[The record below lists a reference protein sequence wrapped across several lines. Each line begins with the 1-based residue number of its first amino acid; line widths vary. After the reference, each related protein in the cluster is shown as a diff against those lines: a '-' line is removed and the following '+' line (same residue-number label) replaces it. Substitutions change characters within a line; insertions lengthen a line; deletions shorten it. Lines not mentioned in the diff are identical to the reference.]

1 MNLNDTIILNRYS
14 DSANNQFNEL
24 KDRLEKTESSFQ
36 TRMGGKTTGGL
47 AGSLVLTLAW
57 SAVFVVA
64 ALEVRGS
71 VNGTLLLVS
80 CICAAALI
88 VFMIIDII
96 MDYSYYGRIASYK
109 NAVSQLRDRVTVGQ
123 SSIKANYNDFLR
135 SRAKGW
141 NYPLKA
147 ASSIPDEAAA
157 IEASINS
164 MESLKKGFVYKAKTV
179 SFFATVIA
187 VSVVGSITLFPIGAN
202 IIMGIT
208 KQAVPDNTL
217 RILNMIAM
225 VLVCVGEI
233 ILAKFF
239 WSFTNCNVTGV
250 TPFAIALAPAAYL
263 VLVSVATLVVMLVIW
278 AVSILLVILGIVV
291 VGATASAASSGG

>member
-96 MDYSYYGRIASYK
+96 MDYSYYGRIASHK

-123 SSIKANYNDFLR
+123 NAIKANYNDFLR

-141 NYPLKA
+141 NYSLKA

>member
-36 TRMGGKTTGGL
+36 TRMNGKTTGGL
-47 AGSLVLTLAW
+47 AGSLVITLVW
-57 SAVFVVA
+57 LAVFVFA

-96 MDYSYYGRIASYK
+96 MDYSYYGKIASYK

-123 SSIKANYNDFLR
+123 NAIKANYNDFLR

-141 NYPLKA
+141 NYSLKA

-263 VLVSVATLVVMLVIW
+263 VLVFLATLVVMLVIW
-278 AVSILLVILGIVV
+278 AVSILLVVLGIVV
-291 VGATASAASSGG
+291 MGATASAASSGG